1 MTVFDVTLRNKLCR
15 PNYVVADKVS
25 SVSRWRAEKV
35 ALAYISYISA
45 FDIDSHR
52 YSHRQQRHR
61 ARDWLPTVVTIRFVD
76 CSWATATGVSCSSN
90 GRRWCTNGP
99 RYTAAAAAQVRFSR
113 AANDGDRHLPL
124 GFTVVWRRLATANN
138 VKWCGPSRRLS
149 TKSARPPSII
159 RCRTNRNVRQVI
171 IVMRETL
178 W

>member
-90 GRRWCTNGP
+90 GRRWCTNDP
-99 RYTAAAAAQVRFSR
+99 AEIHRCCCCSSSLLSCRQ
-113 AANDGDRHLPL
+113 
-124 GFTVVWRRLATANN
+124 WRRQAFAIRVHCCLA
-138 VKWCGPSRRLS
+138 SLS
-149 TKSARPPSII
+149 NGEQRQMM
-159 RCRTNRNVRQVI
+159 RTLQALVDEVGQTPI
-171 IVMRETL
+171 DYQMQDKP
-178 W
+178 